1 MLRSSAASRLLF
13 SPRRLIL
20 ASVLASHWRQHIFRF
35 AFYIGARLRRQLNS
49 SESQHR
55 REESRVPLR
64 VFTGPRLTR
73 TFCLLA
79 EFPNANER
87 GHRRC
92 LDQRGMDAM
101 NAGLNNFI
109 ASIRRRAGVSIK
121 KNDK

>member
-1 MLRSSAASRLLF
+1 LLIFGDGIFAPWPSQIGATLLLGSLRAF
-13 SPRRLIL
+13 SPAR
-20 ASVLASHWRQHIFRF
+20 AHTHQAG
-35 AFYIGARLRRQLNS
+35 AF
-49 SESQHR
+49 
-55 REESRVPLR
+55 
-64 VFTGPRLTR
+64 
-73 TFCLLA
+73 CLA